1 MANVPLMPKATAVWL
16 VDNTALTFDQI
27 AEFCQLHELEVK
39 GIADGDVAQ
48 GIRGMD
54 PVSNDQLT
62 RDEIER
68 GQNDPGHKLQLSK
81 ASIEIPEV
89 KTKKGP
95 KYTPLSRRQD
105 RPTAIAWLV
114 RNHPELR
121 DSEIM
126 KLVGTTKPT
135 IQAIRDRTHWNSSNL
150 QPQDPVILGLCS
162 QIELDGMVK
171 KAGDRAQKD
180 IKVAEEAGT
189 LLPASQTQAPVA
201 PPVAPI
207 VVEPEAPPA
216 PVNAASVFGKTTTPS
231 EPAKDSDEPIYDP
244 DSVFA
249 KLGVLK
255 DDPKDDPK
263 DAKSE

>member
-16 VDNTALTFDQI
+16 VDNTALTFEQI

-39 GIADGDVAQ
+39 GIADGDVAH

-68 GQNDPGHKLQLSK
+68 GQKNSNHKLQLSK

-126 KLVGTTKPT
+126 KMVGTTKPT

-150 QPQDPVILGLCS
+150 QPQDPVILGLCT
-162 QIELDGMVK
+162 QIELDAMVK
-171 KAGDRAQKD
+171 KAGKRTEKENKA
-180 IKVAEEAGT
+180 AEKAGT
-189 LLPASQTQAPVA
+189 LLPASVTQAPGPIDA
-201 PPVAPI
+201 PVPQA
-207 VVEPEAPPA
+207 EPER
-216 PVNAASVFGKTTTPS
+216 VDAASVFGASKDAV
-231 EPAKDSDEPIYDP
+231 PAKEEAEPSIDP
-244 DSVFA
+244 NSVFA
-249 KLGVLK
+249 KLGALK
-255 DDPKDDPK
+255 EDTSGE
-263 DAKSE
+263 KSE